1 MKRILKW
8 LATVLL
14 FFLLLAGLWAFQ
26 NRRNLRNLAE
36 LNSAWYAQN
45 TCSCLFVTKRPEKDC
60 KQYVR
65 QVLPYSRIQVDTP
78 NKTVTATTTAM
89 MLWNSSTSRYI
100 GPRAGCA
107 LQNK

>member
-8 LATVLL
+8 LATVLF
-14 FFLLLAGLWAFQ
+14 FFLLLTGFWVFQ

-45 TCSCLFVTKRPEKDC
+45 TCSCLFVTRRPEEDC
-60 KQYVR
+60 KRYVR
-65 QVLPYSRIQVDTP
+65 QVLPYSRIHIDTP
-78 NKTVTATTTAM
+78 TKSVTATATAL
-89 MLWNSSTSRYI
+89 MLWNSSTARYI
-100 GPRAGCA
+100 SPRAGCA